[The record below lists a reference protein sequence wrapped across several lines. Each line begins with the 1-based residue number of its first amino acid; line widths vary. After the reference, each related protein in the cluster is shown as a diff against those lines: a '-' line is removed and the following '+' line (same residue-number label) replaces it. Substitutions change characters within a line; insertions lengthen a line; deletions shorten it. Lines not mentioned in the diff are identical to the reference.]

1 MKRTAEVHRE
11 AQAATYLIQLTDQ
24 RLAERLLVGQRFAVA
39 SGAANS
45 GGPGGRPAPLASRL
59 HRIPNHV
66 LLNLHEI

>member
-24 RLAERLLVGQRFAVA
+24 RLAEWLLVGQRFAVA

-45 GGPGGRPAPLASRL
+45 GGQQGPSGPLSL
-59 HRIPNHV
+59 GIGDS
-66 LLNLHEI
+66 